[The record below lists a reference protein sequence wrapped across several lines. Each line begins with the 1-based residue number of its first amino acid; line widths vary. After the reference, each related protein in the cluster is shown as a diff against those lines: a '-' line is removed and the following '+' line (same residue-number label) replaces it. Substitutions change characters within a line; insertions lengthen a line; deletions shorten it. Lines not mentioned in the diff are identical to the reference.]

1 MRTPAARRL
10 ARVLWDLTSWL
21 LATVAVVGSRYDFQL
36 NQVLWGSVIL
46 YAVIACLVQAT
57 IGTIGMLYRGRYRI
71 ATFEECVGLAMTTAL
86 AGTTLALGFL
96 SLSPPGTFPRAVAIL
111 TPPVALLSMA
121 AGRLAFR
128 ALRER
133 AVPHPDAEK
142 IIIYGAGNA
151 GSQLIRLLVRTTPAR
166 ARYVGRFHRRR
177 PEQAASS
184 GYRRPGPGPGADLV
198 DVADG
203 PARDGHPRDHPG
215 EPKMVP
221 RDLAT

>member
-1 MRTPAARRL
+1 MSSCRGGDAQREEPPAVRTPAARRL

-133 AVPHPDAEK
+133 AVPQPGRRE
-142 IIIYGAGNA
+142 GADLRRRRRRLPA
-151 GSQLIRLLVRTTPAR
+151 GPAPEAGPQLAHARRRL
-166 ARYVGRFHRRR
+166 HRRR
-177 PEQAASS
+177 QEQAQPSAA
-184 GYRRPGPGPGADLV
+184 RRPGARPAQ
-198 DVADG
+198 
-203 PARDGHPRDHPG
+203 PAR
-215 EPKMVP
+215 
-221 RDLAT
+221 